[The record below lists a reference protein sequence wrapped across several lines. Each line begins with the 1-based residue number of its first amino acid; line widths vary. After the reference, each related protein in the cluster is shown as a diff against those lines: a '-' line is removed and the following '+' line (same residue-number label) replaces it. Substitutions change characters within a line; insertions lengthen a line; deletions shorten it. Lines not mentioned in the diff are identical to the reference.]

1 MVMSVKVLLD
11 TDIGSDI
18 DDALCLAYLLA
29 NPECELMGITTV
41 SGEAEKRARIAS
53 ALCKVAGKEIPIFP
67 GAEKPLLIPQLQP
80 EAKQASALNKWEHDS
95 RFPKGLS
102 LGFLRETIYRHPGEI
117 VLLTIGPLTNI
128 ALLFS
133 MDPEI
138 PSLLKSLVMMC
149 GIFTNRLA
157 GIGPLEW
164 NAMLDPHATAIV
176 YNHDVKIH
184 RSVGLDVTCR
194 VVMEV
199 GEAKQ
204 RFQSSLLLP
213 VLDLA
218 RIWFEKAD
226 RIIFHDPLAGAT
238 LFDDQICQ
246 FKKAT
251 VQVELASEKLRGMTH
266 WTSENWL
273 PESEPAKHEIALE
286 VDSDRFFN
294 HYFSFF
300 PEASL

>member
-1 MVMSVKVLLD
+1 MSVKVLLD

-18 DDALCLAYLLA
+18 DDAVCLSYLLA
-29 NPECELMGITTV
+29 NPDCELMGITTV

-67 GAEKPLLIPQLQP
+67 GAEKPLLISQLQP

-95 RFPKGLS
+95 RFPKGRALD
-102 LGFLRETIYRHPGEI
+102 FLRETIYSHPGEI

-128 ALLFS
+128 ALLFA

-176 YNHDVKIH
+176 YHHNVKIH

-194 VVMEV
+194 VVMEAEEV
-199 GEAKQ
+199 RR
-204 RFQSSLLLP
+204 RFQSPLLSP
-213 VLDLA
+213 VLDFA
-218 RIWFEKAD
+218 QVWFEKTD
-226 RIIFHDPLAGAT
+226 RIIFHDPLAGAI
-238 LFDDQICQ
+238 LFDDKICQ

-251 VQVELASEKLRGMTH
+251 VQVELASERLRGMTH
-266 WTSENWL
+266 WTSGNRL

-286 VDSDRFFN
+286 VDADRFFN

-300 PEASL
+300 QEH